1 MNRFDRQS
9 FDRHSFISR
18 NNNKRG
24 DQHTTTSYQMSPLN
38 ADLNLNSSNGDN
50 EHDIITLLP
59 NDCDASQQANTGANK
74 SKDSELKDLT
84 RKIYKWELTNS
95 ITLNIPFNH
104 YSLLAMLDRNTN
116 ACELLLS
123 IAISTL
129 VSVLASLILNE
140 QIYDDLLLII
150 FCTIVASCH
159 YSLLK
164 SVQPDSSSP
173 IHGFNSLTAL
183 SRPIYFCLMSSTILA
198 LRFTVTSNN
207 SALFATY
214 LDDLSLYGFRL
225 TFAHFKSLLELF
237 EALMLFFPIV
247 FTLGLLPQIST
258 YLLCLIE
265 QCDMYLFGGT
275 AMNNLPGAFLSMF
288 RSLSAILSLSGILM
302 GAIYSSPSVTSAMER
317 NVDTTSY
324 SPAKLAAETGQFSQ
338 SVVFSVFCALLTLF
352 SYFMSRQTSE
362 LLIII
367 RAVKEFFMDAFAH
380 CRKSELSEA
389 GSRKSLKVPEAATE
403 AERSNLLLQ
412 DDKAKATTDY
422 KSSASINIESDGPS
436 SNLKSTSKDCQ
447 SFMTK
452 TDISASKGVYLS
464 VPDTSPISSNDSLAS
479 VSSFNSAANA
489 DRLSSKNKKESNGTT
504 VSDEKITI
512 PENSQETT
520 DSLPSKVTNES
531 RSESEIDFS
540 EDILEKKNKKII
552 RERLESDCLTAVLI
566 FLAAF
571 AVHVSTIFTSLNLIL
586 NDMLFCLAISVGAL
600 NHYILPQLRIE
611 RPWYLFSQ
619 PILKPDH
626 WSVFEPNSLA
636 KLVWFEYAYVGLTFI
651 EKNCLNVLVVFSAVT
666 LSADKILLKFA
677 PLDPSGCVAC
687 SLISMCAV
695 KLMRHSFCEPAKQYQ
710 IFFIAY
716 LFHKFDSNG
725 HSFFSDAETLLFD
738 LFVISI
744 FLAKLQD
751 FLDKLAFIYIY
762 TAPWQLPWGSAFHAF
777 AQPLSVPHS
786 ALLIL
791 QVNTQTFQSYFK
803 LKYSLEYR
811 GLELRVQ
818 SK

>member
-1 MNRFDRQS
+1 
-9 FDRHSFISR
+9 
-18 NNNKRG
+18 
-24 DQHTTTSYQMSPLN
+24 MSSLN
-38 ADLNLNSSNGDN
+38 VDLNLNSSNRDN

-59 NDCDASQQANTGANK
+59 NACDASQQANTGTNK
-74 SKDSELKDLT
+74 SNGSKDSELQDLT

-104 YSLLAMLDRNTN
+104 YSLLAMLDRNAS

-123 IAISTL
+123 IVISTL

-198 LRFTVTSNN
+198 LRYTVTSNN

-258 YLLCLIE
+258 YLLCIIE

-275 AMNNLPGAFLSMF
+275 AMNNLPGAFLSVF

-317 NVDTTSY
+317 NLGTTSY
-324 SPAKLAAETGQFSQ
+324 SPAKLAAEAGQFSQ
-338 SVVFSVFCALLTLF
+338 SVVFSVFCALLVLF

-367 RAVKEFFMDAFAH
+367 TAVKEFFMDAFVH

-389 GSRKSLKVPEAATE
+389 GSRESLKVPETATE
-403 AERSNLLLQ
+403 AERANLLLQ
-412 DDKAKATTDY
+412 DDKTKAPTDS
-422 KSSASINIESDGPS
+422 KSSAWINIESDGPS
-436 SNLKSTSKDCQ
+436 GYLKSASKDCQ
-447 SFMTK
+447 SLMTK
-452 TDISASKGVYLS
+452 TDISASKGAYLS

-479 VSSFNSAANA
+479 VSSFTSANAGPA
-489 DRLSSKNKKESNGTT
+489 DRLSSTNKKQSEESNVTT
-504 VSDEKITI
+504 VSDDKITM
-512 PENSQETT
+512 PEISQQTT

-531 RSESEIDFS
+531 PSESEIDFS

-552 RERLESDCLTAVLI
+552 RERLESDCLTAVFI

-571 AVHVSTIFTSLNLIL
+571 AVHVSTVFTALNPIL
-586 NDMLFCLAISVGAL
+586 NDVLFCLAISVGFL

-636 KLVWFEYAYVGLTFI
+636 KLVWFEYAYVGLTFL

-666 LSADKILLKFA
+666 LSANKILLKFA
-677 PLDPSGCVAC
+677 PLDPSGFVAC

-725 HSFFSDAETLLFD
+725 HSFFPDAETLLFD

-791 QVNTQTFQSYFK
+791 QVSTHKPFRPILS
-803 LKYSLEYR
+803 
-811 GLELRVQ
+811 RVIP
-818 SK
+818 KNI